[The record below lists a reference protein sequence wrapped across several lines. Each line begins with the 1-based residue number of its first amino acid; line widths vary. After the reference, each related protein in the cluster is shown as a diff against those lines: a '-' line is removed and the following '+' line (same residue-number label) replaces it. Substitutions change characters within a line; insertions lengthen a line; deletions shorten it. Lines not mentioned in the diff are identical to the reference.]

1 MVVAIHIFTAEHE
14 RCPYRYSTTV
24 RSITNAY
31 HLSLASL
38 KFDPTCIHL
47 IAATMTDVEQK
58 SEQEGDWQDTDF
70 LTFDD
75 DTNETVETKD
85 PKEEEQEK
93 QKEDNNKTGT
103 SSGMNSKKRP
113 RYNEPPTPT
122 SLTSVSE
129 LPPWMDK
136 PHSDKYHR
144 NVPRLVA
151 LHDEIVSFA
160 TLMAPQPDELKVRQ
174 DLVEKV
180 TKLVQETFQ
189 GRECSVHVFGSQATG
204 LLLPTSDIDFVVN
217 LPEVPKEVDGK
228 ADDKKNTESNYS
240 KKKKKSKQSSDKVEE
255 LSEKQMEVKE
265 MDEYNVEEVDSHLSP
280 LALLGQALRTHE
292 DWADQ
297 LSYLEVVENTRVPIV
312 KFTHGPTNLAV
323 DICFNQE
330 AGTLAADL
338 MKRFLDAMPPLKP
351 LTFVL
356 KYFMAARGLNEPYSG
371 GCGSFMLQMMIVSFL
386 QHRERHAYNN
396 QNQDR
401 AREGTANTMNLG
413 SMLLEFFELYGMDF
427 NYLTTGISV
436 RSDGFYFPK
445 GAKGKKEF
453 FHQPSRAFSL
463 SIENPFEITADVGKA
478 SFRMQLIAKSF
489 ETAMRVLLSHTAE
502 PFVPTESILASILP
516 PIEEMFK
523 RATML
528 KVLNIEGKL
537 NKNKGGGGSANKSR
551 KRRKDSESSME
562 TSDSD

>member
-1 MVVAIHIFTAEHE
+1 MVE
-14 RCPYRYSTTV
+14 S
-24 RSITNAY
+24 
-31 HLSLASL
+31 
-38 KFDPTCIHL
+38 
-47 IAATMTDVEQK
+47 
-58 SEQEGDWQDTDF
+58 
-70 LTFDD
+70 
-75 DTNETVETKD
+75 KD
-85 PKEEEQEK
+85 RKEEEQEE
-93 QKEDNNKTGT
+93 QKEDKSNTGT
-103 SSGMNSKKRP
+103 SSGMSKKRP
-113 RYNEPPTPT
+113 RYNEPKLT

-160 TLMAPQPDELKVRQ
+160 TLMAPQPDELKLRQ
-174 DLVEKV
+174 DVVAKV
-180 TKLVQETFQ
+180 TKLVSETFQ

-217 LPEVPKEVDGK
+217 LPEKVDGK
-228 ADDKKNTESNYS
+228 ADDKKNDESNRSKNKNKS
-240 KKKKKSKQSSDKVEE
+240 KKTSDKGED
-255 LSEKQMEVKE
+255 LSEKQKELKE
-265 MDEYNVEEVDSHLSP
+265 MDEYNVEVDSHLSP
-280 LALLGQALRTHE
+280 LAQLGQALKTHQE
-292 DWADQ
+292 WAGQ

-312 KFTHGPTNLAV
+312 KFTHGPTNLNV

-396 QNQDR
+396 HQDR

-445 GAKGKKEF
+445 GAKGKREH
-453 FHQPSRAFSL
+453 FHQPSRPFSL
-463 SIENPFEITADVGKA
+463 SIENPFDITADVGKA

-516 PIEEMFK
+516 PTEEMFK

-528 KVLNIEGKL
+528 KVLNIEEKL
-537 NKNKGGGGSANKSR
+537 NKDKGGSGNAKKSR
-551 KRRKDSESSME
+551 KRRKTSESSME

>member
-1 MVVAIHIFTAEHE
+1 
-14 RCPYRYSTTV
+14 
-24 RSITNAY
+24 
-31 HLSLASL
+31 
-38 KFDPTCIHL
+38 
-47 IAATMTDVEQK
+47 MTDIEK
-58 SEQEGDWQDTDF
+58 NCEEGEWQDTDF

-75 DTNETVETKD
+75 DTNNKIPVVETKD
-85 PKEEEQEK
+85 QKEEEQEE
-93 QKEDNNKTGT
+93 QKGDKSNTET
-103 SSGMNSKKRP
+103 SSGMSSKKRP
-113 RYNEPPTPT
+113 RYNEPTPRPTPT

-151 LHDEIVSFA
+151 LHDEMVSFA
-160 TLMAPQPDELKVRQ
+160 TLMAPQPDELKLRQ

-180 TKLVQETFQ
+180 TKLVQEIFQ

-204 LLLPTSDIDFVVN
+204 LLLPTSDIDFVVM
-217 LPEVPKEVDGK
+217 LPEVPKEVDEK
-228 ADDKKNTESNYS
+228 ADDKKNAESNDS
-240 KKKKKSKQSSDKVEE
+240 KKKKKSKKSGEKKE
-255 LSEKQMEVKE
+255 LSEKQLEVKE

-280 LALLGQALRTHE
+280 LAQLGQALRTHQ
-292 DWADQ
+292 DWSDQ
-297 LSYLEVVENTRVPIV
+297 LSYLEVVEKTRVPII

-396 QNQDR
+396 QDR

-453 FHQPSRAFSL
+453 FHQPSRPFSL
-463 SIENPFEITADVGKA
+463 SIENPFDITADVGKA

-516 PIEEMFK
+516 PTEEMFK

-537 NKNKGGGGSANKSR
+537 NKNKSNGGGGNANKSR
-551 KRRKDSESSME
+551 KRRKTSESSME